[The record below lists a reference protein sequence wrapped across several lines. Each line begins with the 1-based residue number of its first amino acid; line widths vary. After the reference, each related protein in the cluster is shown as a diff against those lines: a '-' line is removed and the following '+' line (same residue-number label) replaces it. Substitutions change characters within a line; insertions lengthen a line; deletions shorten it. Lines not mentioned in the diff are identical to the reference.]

1 MTWESSELSE
11 DQKTE
16 EKISKDKK
24 GGTGDQTKRSR
35 QHQLHNTK
43 EHFRENG
50 EQYIEQKRSI
60 KRSLEEL
67 NGIPRRT
74 GLTPTRKRVRENS
87 TVITF
92 SPTGATKSK

>member
-11 DQKTE
+11 DQKAE
-16 EKISKDKK
+16 EKVSKDKK

-43 EHFRENG
+43 EHFTKNG
-50 EQYIEQKRSI
+50 EQYVEQKRSI

-74 GLTPTRKRVRENS
+74 GLTPTGK
-87 TVITF
+87 
-92 SPTGATKSK
+92 KS